1 MILFQRWSFKI
12 FDGFNFQKR
21 KRKKRKRSQ
30 FLHQYKFICDT
41 NSFSWLMLI
50 TSTFRIYLFQSI
62 VRLAAMPRD
71 ATKQNRSLR
80 EIYVNPREKKG
91 EKEREKVIPNPK
103 LTYTLSKGLVVVPTN
118 PFSQLIITLTDEI
131 FPPREKDPAACN
143 HLPYVHIVW
152 GQRTAETW
160 REG

>member
-1 MILFQRWSFKI
+1 MILFQRWFKI

-21 KRKKRKRSQ
+21 KKKKKIS
-30 FLHQYKFICDT
+30 ISTSVPSCDI
-41 NSFSWLMLI
+41 NSFSRLI

-62 VRLAAMPRD
+62 VRLALMPRD